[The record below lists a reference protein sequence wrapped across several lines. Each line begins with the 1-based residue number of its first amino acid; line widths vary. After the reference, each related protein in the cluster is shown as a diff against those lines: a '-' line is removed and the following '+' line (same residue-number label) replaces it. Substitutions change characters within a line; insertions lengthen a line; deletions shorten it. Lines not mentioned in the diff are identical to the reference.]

1 MCEFCRRAP
10 HDSRCPDAPEP
21 RSVFICSGCGDMIHE
36 GDLFYRVMQETFC
49 EECMEASREIA
60 EVV

>member
-1 MCEFCRRAP
+1 MCEFCRQEP
-10 HDSRCPDAPEP
+10 HDSRCPEAPEP
-21 RSVFICSGCGDMIHE
+21 RSVFICSGCGERILE
-36 GDLFYRVMQETFC
+36 GDFFYRVMQETFC